1 MADDVDLA
9 SEREERYRAEALA
22 ARREEGP
29 KATGF
34 CLHCGDPAEDGRRW
48 CAGNCRDR
56 WERNA
61 AKAKTGSR

>member
-22 ARREEGP
+22 AWREEGP

-34 CLHCGDPAEDGRRW
+34 CLCCGEPLLEDGRRF
-48 CAGNCRDR
+48 CDAFCRDG
-56 WERNA
+56 WERV
-61 AKAKTGSR
+61 KANREAR